1 MYKLIGAGLP
11 WDISQRKN
19 VQSSGYSLGA
29 FFTAPI
35 TYTNKSGG
43 DLLIRRVRKQ
53 DVSNGVVHVFQPYDA
68 GKPGFSNKPLAQPEQ
83 CTPNEVQAAMAWK
96 SFVAAVVTEK
106 QAEEQEYKHIIF
118 NRVVPHNVVASC
130 EDQLIN
136 GTGSEITGLLHTGD
150 EDCLTRNEEP
160 IDFLHR
166 ALKEYASRAGRMP
179 THIVLP
185 YTEILALLASG
196 QRMANAARGFRNKS
210 FEVFGV
216 PVIESTAIPE
226 NRGLIVAADEIT
238 LATSPGMEWEFG
250 HRNKELKSCGL
261 SAIILKCQLGLLI
274 KRQEAVVRLNFDG
287 TPLPSPSLLKAL
299 AKPESES

>member
-1 MYKLIGAGLP
+1 MYNVNELLWPNQPGN
-11 WDISQRKN
+11 ISQRKD
-19 VQSSGYSLGA
+19 VQSEGGLWD
-29 FFTAPI
+29 FFKIANE
-35 TYTNKSGG
+35 NKSGG
-43 DLLIRRVRKQ
+43 DLLLGLVLRETGNRAK
-53 DVSNGVVHVFQPYDA
+53 VVQPYTS
-68 GKPGFSNKPLAQPEQ
+68 GKPGFSNKPLAQPELY
-83 CTPNEVQAAMAWK
+83 TPNEVQATMAWK
-96 SFVAAVVTEK
+96 NVVAAVVIGQRTG
-106 QAEEQEYKHIIF
+106 EESYQDFILNY
-118 NRVVPHNVVASC
+118 VVPRNVVASC

-250 HRNKELKSCGL
+250 HRNKELESCGL

-274 KRQEAVVRLNFDG
+274 KRPEAVVRLNFDG